1 MTLSPKKKGFKTS
14 PAQIQPQPNLVKE
27 LNTVIPSKILCTDG
41 VEMKAGGKTVHFAFI
56 INPATR
62 YIVCYH
68 YSYKDDSEL
77 YRELLNKLSLSL
89 PDANKYILHT
99 DQGSCFTS
107 KAFYEQTK
115 AMGII
120 LSMSA
125 KGTPTDNAVLENFHG
140 ILKREIYN
148 NVRYGSAE
156 ELIKTVDKFISYYNY
171 KRCSYKEK
179 NTPFERLVT
188 QTKDLFSALRFQ
200 KSQVNLT

>member
-1 MTLSPKKKGFKTS
+1 MKG
-14 PAQIQPQPNLVKE
+14 LKE
-27 LNTVIPSKILCTDG
+27 IIPSKILCTDG
-41 VEMKAGGKTVHFAFI
+41 VEMKVNGKPIHFAFI

-77 YRELLNKLSLSL
+77 YRELLNKLSLCI
-89 PDANKYILHT
+89 PDTKGYILHT

-107 KAFYEQTK
+107 QAYHEQTK

-120 LSMSA
+120 LSMSS
-125 KGTPTDNAVLENFHG
+125 KGTPTDNAILENFHG

-148 NVRYGSAE
+148 NVRYSSVA
-156 ELIKTVDKFISYYNY
+156 ELIKTVDEYILYYNY

-179 NTPFERLVT
+179 NTPFERLIT
-188 QTKDLFSALRFQ
+188 KTKDLFSALRFQ
-200 KSQVNLT
+200 NSQVNLT